1 VPNGPNISSPS
12 TVRNQDLEADAPR
25 EGGGAPGGTRILS
38 ISDDPGLGESRQLV
52 LESAGYVATTV
63 ESHSPLGVA
72 FVRTFDAAIV
82 CQSLNPDCAVRLAE
96 RLHRYHPGIRV
107 LRIRLYASDHHIGY
121 DGTCDTL
128 AGPEK
133 LLESIEEML
142 MGERRGNSLVRPA
155 V

>member
-1 VPNGPNISSPS
+1 MRLARAGVRPAARESSRS
-12 TVRNQDLEADAPR
+12 ATIRVWENRGNWFWKAPATSQQR
-25 EGGGAPGGTRILS
+25 SRATARSAWLSFAP
-38 ISDDPGLGESRQLV
+38 
-52 LESAGYVATTV
+52 
-63 ESHSPLGVA
+63 
-72 FVRTFDAAIV
+72 FDAAIV

-121 DGTCDTL
+121 DGTCDSL

-133 LLESIEEML
+133 LLESIQEIL
-142 MGERRGNSLVRPA
+142 MGEQRGNSLVRPA